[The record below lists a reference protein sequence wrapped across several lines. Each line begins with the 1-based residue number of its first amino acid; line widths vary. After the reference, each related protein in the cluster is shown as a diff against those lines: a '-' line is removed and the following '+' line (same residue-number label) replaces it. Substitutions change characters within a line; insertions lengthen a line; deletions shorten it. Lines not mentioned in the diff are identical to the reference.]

1 VTFTGDAGLW
11 YHIGEIETAA
21 RWRMNTVTVVND
33 NASGNQSK
41 RGFDRAYGGEQT
53 EKARELWTYRKV
65 NFARIA
71 EEMGALGLRV
81 EKPAEF
87 APALERALAADR
99 PVIIDVVTDID
110 ALAPTAV
117 A

>member
-21 RWRMNTVTVVND
+21 RWRMNTVTIVNN

-53 EKARELWTYRKV
+53 EKAR
-65 NFARIA
+65 
-71 EEMGALGLRV
+71 
-81 EKPAEF
+81 
-87 APALERALAADR
+87 
-99 PVIIDVVTDID
+99 
-110 ALAPTAV
+110 
-117 A
+117 